1 MPSKTH
7 PLNEKTG
14 LRSINLKWIFISI
27 AIAVA
32 GGVTW
37 YFSSSADD
45 ADVLSASLL
54 DSAGVSESPSTEKH
68 IDPEIKKEIEAII
81 QQVSRLI
88 LLPSEQEPVI
98 ATIQNA
104 EVLASQQAFYQD
116 AANGDKLLVYPQK
129 ALIYRPD
136 ENKLINVGPVYFNT
150 QPLSVDI
157 RNASQ
162 TADLAEAAQEKLSN
176 SKSYTVLDTSIPVQG
191 SYLDNTIVNLTGK
204 DVSVLAQEFEAD
216 VVTELPSG
224 ETESEADVVLFLSQ
238 ETETE

>member
-1 MPSKTH
+1 MPSKI
-7 PLNEKTG
+7 KIG
-14 LRSINLKWIFISI
+14 LWSINLKWIFISI

-45 ADVLSASLL
+45 ADVLSASLIN
-54 DSAGVSESPSTEKH
+54 SAGVSESPSTEEH

-104 EVLASQQAFYQD
+104 EVLASQQAFYQSAVD
-116 AANGDKLLVYPQK
+116 GDKLLVYPQK
-129 ALIYRPD
+129 ALIYRPT

-162 TADLAEAAQEKLSN
+162 TADLAEAAQEKLSA
-176 SKSYTVLDTSIPVQG
+176 SKGYTVLSTSIPVQG

-204 DVSVLAQEFEAD
+204 DVSVLVQEFGAD
-216 VVTELPSG
+216 VLTELPSG
-224 ETESEADVVLFLSQ
+224 ETESEADVVLILSGSSDD
-238 ETETE
+238 E